1 MGETSKNPH
10 LLEAEEELMKQE
22 QQNSV
27 FVFFFISPSPG
38 YPHVSYSHRKE
49 FAACKVLFS
58 ATCIHSQLSGD
69 ITSVTSND
77 HFLQLAKFHIYM

>member
-27 FVFFFISPSPG
+27 FFF
-38 YPHVSYSHRKE
+38 
-49 FAACKVLFS
+49 LFPPPQVILMS
-58 ATCIHSQLSGD
+58 LILIEKNLQLAKSTSLQPALHSQLSGD
-69 ITSVTSND
+69 TTSVTSND